1 MVDTFFHQHI
11 RVFHQIENEVLAF
24 AAEYGL
30 NTRQVGQEELPEIR
44 DVNHLCI
51 DGDICNTL
59 GIQPGCQFLHH
70 FSCTF
75 DSLYSMGVRRR

>member
-1 MVDTFFHQHI
+1 MVDTFFHQHFRI
-11 RVFHQIENEVLAF
+11 LHQIENGVLAI
-24 AAEYGL
+24 ATEYGL
-30 NTRQVGQEELPEIR
+30 NTRQIGQEEFPEIR
-44 DVNHLCI
+44 DVYHLCI

-59 GIQPGCQFLHH
+59 GIQPGCQFLHY